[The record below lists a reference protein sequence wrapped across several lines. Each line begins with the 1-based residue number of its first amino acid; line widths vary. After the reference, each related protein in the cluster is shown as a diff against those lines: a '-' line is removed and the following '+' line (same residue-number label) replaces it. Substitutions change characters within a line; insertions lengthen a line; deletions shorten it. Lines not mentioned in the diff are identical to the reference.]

1 MGGGASRQIQAPTAA
16 TAGYTPISAEQAKE
30 EGQRFFDRFTAL
42 RSGTAQGTEEGVSV
56 TDTASALNDML
67 NTTVNGAVAITQIAQ
82 VSNATV
88 EGLLSLGTQLPMF
101 GAVAGVFLM
110 FYGKCKAMMAN
121 NQALQSLIKAN
132 AEAGRW
138 ENTEIIFIIIRKL
151 LHKIY

>member
-1 MGGGASRQIQAPTAA
+1 MGGGASRQIQVPTAA

-30 EGQRFFDRFTAL
+30 EGQRFFDQFTAV
-42 RSGTAQGTEEGVSV
+42 RSGTAQGADDGVSV
-56 TDTASALNDML
+56 ADGASSALDTASALNDML

-82 VSNATV
+82 VSSATV

-121 NQALQSLIKAN
+121 NEALQSLIKAN
-132 AEAGRW
+132 AEAGR
-138 ENTEIIFIIIRKL
+138 
-151 LHKIY
+151 

>member
-1 MGGGASRQIQAPTAA
+1 MGGGTSRQIQAPTAA

-30 EGQRFFDRFTAL
+30 EGQRFFDQFTAV
-42 RSGTAQGTEEGVSV
+42 RSGTAQGVDDGVSV
-56 TDTASALNDML
+56 ADGASSALDTASALNDML

-82 VSNATV
+82 VSGATV

-121 NQALQSLIKAN
+121 NEALQSLIKAN
-132 AEAGRW
+132 AEAGR
-138 ENTEIIFIIIRKL
+138 
-151 LHKIY
+151 